1 MKVIFLDKQNKK
13 KGRKFGP
20 FKSIVLM
27 YERLVGDGNE
37 IAIFDKSNSGMWHIK
52 EDGTKWTEVKIE

>member
-13 KGRKFGP
+13 KDREFGP

-27 YERLVGDGNE
+27 YERLVGDDNE
-37 IAIFDKSNSGMWHIK
+37 IAVFDKHNSGMWHIK
-52 EDGTKWTEVKIE
+52 EDDTKWTEVKIE